1 MNQDY
6 FARVVKIKTLQ
17 PHPNADRLQIAVV
30 FGMNVVVGLDTKIG
44 DLCLYLPSGCQV
56 AWEFAEN
63 NNLLRK
69 PEGGGYLDAKKC
81 NICAIRL
88 RGVKSDGILLPISC
102 LDKFGGSYGAKEG
115 DCFDVWNGH
124 AICRKYIPRSNCSRN
139 TVSSGKVKSKEKI
152 NIAPLFAE
160 HVDTSQLSYNLDQF
174 RAGDEIEISVKM
186 HGTSQRTGY
195 LPVFKGYKRS
205 FWDIVMRRKGE
216 PVYDYSYVTGTRRTV
231 LENYECG
238 DYGSNSFREP
248 HSKFFEGKLWKGETI
263 YYEVVSFT
271 DKGVPIMGE
280 GEVPKEA
287 QTLYG
292 KTMIFNYG
300 LSEGS
305 DAYVYRMIMTNEDG
319 NVVEYSPDFMRYR
332 CEQMGVKCV
341 QVFEHC
347 FVPHEFE
354 GELAG
359 EFVKA
364 LAERYYDGTDPVGKT
379 HVREGVVVR
388 ILNRPTFTAFKH
400 KNHSFK
406 MLSGIALE
414 NLSVEKIENIS
425 KDLLEEL

>member
-1 MNQDY
+1 
-6 FARVVKIKTLQ
+6 
-17 PHPNADRLQIAVV
+17 
-30 FGMNVVVGLDTKIG
+30 MNVVVGLDTKIG

-56 AWEFAEN
+56 DWEFAEN
-63 NNLLRK
+63 NKLLRK
-69 PEGGGYLDAKKC
+69 PEGGGYLNAKKR

-102 LDKFGGSYGAKEG
+102 LDKIGGSYGAKEG

-160 HVDTSQLSYNLDQF
+160 HVDTAQLSYNLDQF
-174 RAGDEIEISVKM
+174 RAGDEIEISLKM

-231 LENYECG
+231 LENYEG
-238 DYGSNSFREP
+238 GYYGSNSFREP
-248 HSKFFEGKLWKGETI
+248 HSKFFEGKLWKGETV
-263 YYEVVSFT
+263 YYEVVGFT
-271 DKGVPIMGE
+271 DSGMPIMPNGDNKKVGKDFVKQYGE
-280 GEVPKEA
+280 
-287 QTLYG
+287 TTTFSYG
-292 KTMIFNYG
+292 C
-300 LSEGS
+300 EGTES
-305 DAYVYRMIMTNEDG
+305 DVYVYRMTMTNEDG

-332 CEQMGVKCV
+332 CEQIGVKTVPVWDRFTIPEFTCISGEEDEYGIFTSAGDYV
-341 QVFEHC
+341 LKEAEH
-347 FVPHEFE
+347 F
-354 GELAG
+354 
-359 EFVKA
+359 
-364 LAERYYDGTDPVGKT
+364 YDGTDPVGKT

-425 KDLLEEL
+425 KDLLEEM